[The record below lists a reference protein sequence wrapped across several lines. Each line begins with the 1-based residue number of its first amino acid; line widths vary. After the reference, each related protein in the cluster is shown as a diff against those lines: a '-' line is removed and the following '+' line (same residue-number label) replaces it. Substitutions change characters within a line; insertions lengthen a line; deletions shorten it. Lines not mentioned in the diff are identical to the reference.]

1 MPLRCVPIAGT
12 DCTSTVSAI
21 PPPPPLAK
29 NRQTAP
35 PSESST
41 ASTVITAEAEA
52 EAAAKARFVN
62 QSVAAFHTAPTMRDR
77 IRNNTAVLESTDP
90 RTSPSTSDSH
100 QQHRHQVQVSVS
112 LWIRSLPPTHSHTHS
127 LTLTDIVILSSLGVG
142 AVVFSPSV
150 ELCRLTAFAAI
161 SREAIRLGETAM
173 G

>member
-35 PSESST
+35 PSESS
-41 ASTVITAEAEA
+41 TAEAEA

-100 QQHRHQVQVSVS
+100 QQQHRHQVQVSVS